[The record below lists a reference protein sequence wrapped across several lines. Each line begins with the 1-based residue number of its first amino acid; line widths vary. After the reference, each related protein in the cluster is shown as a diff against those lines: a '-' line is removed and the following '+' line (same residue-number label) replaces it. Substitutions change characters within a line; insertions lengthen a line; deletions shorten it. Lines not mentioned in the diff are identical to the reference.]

1 MKSNFHI
8 LILALLVAMIAGTTG
23 CKTYMK
29 LKHGMAVPAEE
40 TPESLISF
48 LEKHKFPAG
57 DLYMFSD
64 STSYYRLMKNTVYMK
79 HFLSHMIFDRN
90 GLLLQRDTA
99 ECQWAGSD
107 AIRALDPRAACSY
120 WPGFT
125 LDQILP
131 FIKPFGRKEASWS
144 TEKNPDF
151 TIIVT
156 WGKFLGQYNYRLFDL
171 EKAVRENKTA
181 AIRVVWLNIDLQQSW
196 HVTEQQKLRIK

>member
-1 MKSNFHI
+1 MKSNLHV
-8 LILALLVAMIAGTTG
+8 LILALLVSMIAGTTG

-29 LKHGMAVPAEE
+29 LKHGMAAPAEE

-48 LEKHKFPAG
+48 LEKHKFPTG
-57 DLYMFSD
+57 DVYIFSD
-64 STSYYRLMKNTVYMK
+64 STACYRLMRNPVFMKN
-79 HFLSHMIFDRN
+79 FLSHMIFDLN

-99 ECQWAGSD
+99 ECQWSGSD
-107 AIRALDPRAACSY
+107 AIRALNPRSACSY
-120 WPGFT
+120 WPGLT

-131 FIKPFGRKEASWS
+131 FIKPFGRKEVSGN

-181 AIRVVWLNIDLQQSW
+181 IIRVVWLNIDLQKSW